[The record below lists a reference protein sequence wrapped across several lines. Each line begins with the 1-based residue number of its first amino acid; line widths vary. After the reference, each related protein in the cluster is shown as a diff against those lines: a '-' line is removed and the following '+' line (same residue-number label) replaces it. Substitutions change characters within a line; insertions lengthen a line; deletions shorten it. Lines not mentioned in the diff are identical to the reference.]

1 MNDLSAIILCGG
13 KGMRLRPLT
22 EDIPKPLIEI
32 NGKPVLFYIIS
43 HLLKYGVNEIIIAAG
58 YKSSMI
64 KDFISKNFSGIN
76 YCIVDSGD
84 ATIIDR
90 IKDCIPKVSK
100 DFILCYGD
108 TISDVNINK
117 LIDFHKE
124 ESNGVTITSY
134 PISIPFGVMKTG
146 PKDIVLKFEEKPV
159 LDEVMNIGY
168 CIFPKNKFS
177 IFKEAKSLVDVY
189 NTLVSKSLLRCY
201 KHTKIHITIN
211 TISEL
216 GYAERNIKKVF

>member
-32 NGKPVLFYIIS
+32 NGKPVLFYIIN

-58 YKSSMI
+58 YKSNMV
-64 KDFISKNFSGIN
+64 KDFMSKNFSDIN

-84 ATIIDR
+84 AAIIDR

-108 TISDVNINK
+108 TICDVNINK

-124 ESNGVTITSY
+124 ESNKVTITSY

-168 CIFPKNKFS
+168 CIFPKNIFS

-216 GYAERNIKKVF
+216 EYAERNIKKVF